1 MKLFLSTTT
10 VRSTPLAVGRVTSD
24 IDLTHTFVFMQA
36 FGVVCGYHMTN
47 DGHKLIGTDRIPD
60 HHHYDTMPYSLRD
73 HRDLGVLNERIE
85 EWANARWGDGGLG
98 RRTITCDFR
107 EVTEAEHKWFMTTGL
122 YIYTSPLLQDIAYR
136 LNMGSRT
143 RRVTAVAE
151 SMRAR
156 ALTPA
161 DTARRLDTRQAWY
174 KGRRYGIEG
183 FREARNFCKMM
194 GQMIR
199 EAIHLS
205 DSTHCEDVFMDNYDY
220 DSALH
225 LNVFNRMREA
235 MSNNGMGLHNEV
247 MYCDHIDNTDNSGLV
262 RVNGRMRHY
271 CNACMEND
279 DLVVYATDTDEH
291 MLRDDAY
298 YNEYNDEWLSEE
310 PDDDTYSEN
319 DYDSDDN
326 SRNTDR
332 LMSYSTNVLDHLNP
346 DTTFTSAPF
355 GNFLLGV
362 EFELVTRNSMSDSVE
377 DVRRQLGYEYCVCKS
392 DGSLPD
398 GGFEIVTAPRGLDE
412 HIKRFTKW
420 EISNDYSAWKTG
432 RCGMHVHIDSRA
444 FTSLTLGKFI
454 MLINAESNAE
464 FIRKIA
470 GRHPLMDSQARS
482 YCRTEA
488 QTELTNPSKAL
499 KGKSNDRYTM
509 VNIAN
514 LKRAEAKRLG
524 VPTYD
529 SGRYNTVELRIYRA
543 SLKKERLLAQL
554 EFTHAAVMFCRVA
567 SMRDLDGVS
576 FLKWLK
582 TTDNRYPHL
591 ADWYG
596 VRRRPTAKGAE
607 PAEVKCED
615 VVPPAPATERRHT
628 TNYPL
633 VVDQGDAALAFID
646 QESLHAEYGEV
657 GDTSVMYFPYSGQEF
672 SRIDANDVVY
682 SLNRDTRQ
690 WHLQP
695 VGTFADSFAIN

>member
-1 MKLFLSTTT
+1 MKLFLSTIT
-10 VRSTPLAVGRVTSD
+10 VRSTPLAVGRVASD
-24 IDLTHTFVFMQA
+24 IDLTVAFVFLQA
-36 FGVVCGYHMTN
+36 FGVIQ
-47 DGHKLIGTDRIPD
+47 GHQMSNAGHTLIGTDTVPD
-60 HHHYDTMPYSLRD
+60 HHNYDSMPYSLRNYG
-73 HRDLGVLNERIE
+73 DLETLQRKIK
-85 EWANARWGDGGLG
+85 EWADDRWGDSGEGY
-98 RRTITCDFR
+98 RTITCDFR
-107 EVTEAEHKWFMTTGL
+107 EVTEAEHKWFMTKGL
-122 YIYTSPLLQDIAYR
+122 YTYTTQLLQDIAHR
-136 LNMGSRT
+136 VDHSRGV
-143 RRVTAVAE
+143 RINALAE
-151 SMRAR
+151 SMRSR
-156 ALTPA
+156 VLMPA
-161 DTARRLDTRQAWY
+161 NTMRRNGYPKAYYKGAPRGADSFRTARD
-174 KGRRYGIEG
+174 
-183 FREARNFCKMM
+183 FCKMM

-199 EAIHLS
+199 EAIHLN
-205 DSTHCEDVFMDNYDY
+205 DSTHCEDVFMDNYNM

-225 LNVFNRMREA
+225 HDVFNRMYEV
-235 MSNNGMGLHNEV
+235 MSNNGMSLHNEV
-247 MYCDHIDNTDNSGLV
+247 MYCEHIDSTGNSGRV

-271 CNACMEND
+271 CSSCME
-279 DLVVYATDTDEH
+279 
-291 MLRDDAY
+291 
-298 YNEYNDEWLSEE
+298 
-310 PDDDTYSEN
+310 DDDDGDG
-319 DYDSDDN
+319 DYDPDDN

-332 LMSYSTNVLDHLNP
+332 LMSYSTNVLDHLAF
-346 DTTFTSAPF
+346 DTSFTSAPF

-362 EFELVTRNSMSDSVE
+362 EFELVTRGDMSDSVD
-377 DVRRQLGYEYCVCKS
+377 DVRRQLGHDYCVCKS

-398 GGFEIVTAPRGLDE
+398 NGLEIVTAPRGLDE
-412 HIKRFTKW
+412 HIKRFSEW
-420 EISNDYSAWKTG
+420 NISSDYSAWKNG
-432 RCGMHVHIDSRA
+432 CCGMHVHIDSRA

-454 MLINAESNAE
+454 MLINTEANAE

-482 YCRTEA
+482 YCRTET

-596 VRRRPTAKGAE
+596 VRRRPTAKNAE

-615 VVPPAPATERRHT
+615 VVPPALATEFRHS

-633 VVDQGDAALAFID
+633 VVEQGDAALAFID
-646 QESLHAEYGEV
+646 QEGLHAEYGEV
-657 GDTSVMYFPYSGQEF
+657 GDTSVMYFPYTGSDDNI
-672 SRIDANDVVY
+672 IDANDVVY
-682 SLNRDTRQ
+682 TLNRDTRQ

-695 VGTFADSFAIN
+695 VGTFNNSFAIN

>member
-10 VRSTPLAVGRVTSD
+10 VRSTPQDIGRVSSD
-24 IDLTHTFVFMQA
+24 VDFTHTFVFLQA
-36 FGVVCGYHMTN
+36 FGAVCGYHMTN
-47 DGHKLIGTDRIPD
+47 DGHKLIGTDTVPD
-60 HHHYDTMPYSLRD
+60 HHHYDTMPYLLRD
-73 HRDLGVLNERIE
+73 QRDLSVLNSLIE
-85 EWANARWGDGGLG
+85 AWAEARWGDGGLG

-107 EVTEAEHKWFMTTGL
+107 EVTEAERVWFMTKGL
-122 YIYTSPLLQDIAYR
+122 YIYTSQLLQDIAYR

-143 RRVTAVAE
+143 RRVTAIAE

-156 ALTPA
+156 ALTPV
-161 DTARRLDTRQAWY
+161 DTMRRVETLKAWH
-174 KGRRYGIEG
+174 KGRRYDADG
-183 FREARNFCKMM
+183 FRDASRFCKMM

-199 EAIHLS
+199 EAIHTS
-205 DSTHCEDVFMDNYDY
+205 DSSHCEDVFMDNYDY

-225 LNVFNRMREA
+225 LNVFMRMSEV
-235 MSNNGMGLHNEV
+235 MGNNGMALHNEV
-247 MYCDHIDNTDNSGLV
+247 LYCDHIGSTDDSGRV
-262 RVNGRMRHY
+262 RVSGRMRHY
-271 CNACMEND
+271 CNACMDND
-279 DLVVYATDTDEH
+279 DLVVYANDTDEH

-298 YNEYNDEWLSEE
+298 YHEDNDEWLSEE

-319 DYDSDDN
+319 DYDSDND
-326 SRNTDR
+326 RNTDR
-332 LMSYSTNVLDHLNP
+332 LMSYSTNVLDHLSF
-346 DTTFTSAPF
+346 DTSITSAPF

-362 EFELVTRNSMSDSVE
+362 EFELVTRDSMSDSVE

-412 HIKRFTKW
+412 HIERFTKW
-420 EISNDYSAWKTG
+420 NISNDYSAWKTG

-482 YCRTEA
+482 YCRTET

-499 KGKSNDRYTM
+499 KGKSGDRYTM
-509 VNIAN
+509 INTAN
-514 LKRAEAKRLG
+514 LKRPEAKRLG
-524 VPTYD
+524 VPLHD

-615 VVPPAPATERRHT
+615 VVPPAPTTERRHN

-657 GDTSVMYFPYSGQEF
+657 DDTSVMYFPYSGQDD
-672 SRIDANDVVY
+672 SRIHADDVVY

-695 VGTFADSFAIN
+695 AGTFTNSFAIN

>member
-1 MKLFLSTTT
+1 
-10 VRSTPLAVGRVTSD
+10 
-24 IDLTHTFVFMQA
+24 
-36 FGVVCGYHMTN
+36 
-47 DGHKLIGTDRIPD
+47 
-60 HHHYDTMPYSLRD
+60 
-73 HRDLGVLNERIE
+73 
-85 EWANARWGDGGLG
+85 
-98 RRTITCDFR
+98 
-107 EVTEAEHKWFMTTGL
+107 
-122 YIYTSPLLQDIAYR
+122 
-136 LNMGSRT
+136 
-143 RRVTAVAE
+143 
-151 SMRAR
+151 
-156 ALTPA
+156 
-161 DTARRLDTRQAWY
+161 
-174 KGRRYGIEG
+174 
-183 FREARNFCKMM
+183 
-194 GQMIR
+194 
-199 EAIHLS
+199 
-205 DSTHCEDVFMDNYDY
+205 MDNYDY

-225 LNVFNRMREA
+225 LNVFMRMSEV
-235 MSNNGMGLHNEV
+235 MGNNGMALHNEV
-247 MYCDHIDNTDNSGLV
+247 LYCDHIGSTDDSGRV
-262 RVNGRMRHY
+262 RVSGRMRHY

-279 DLVVYATDTDEH
+279 DLVVYANDTEEH

-310 PDDDTYSEN
+310 PEDDNYDDN

-346 DTTFTSAPF
+346 DTSFTSAPF

-362 EFELVTRNSMSDSVE
+362 EFELVTRDSMSDSVE
-377 DVRRQLGYEYCVCKS
+377 DVRRQLGYDYCVCKS

-412 HIKRFTKW
+412 HIERFTKW
-420 EISNDYSAWKTG
+420 EISSDYSAWKTN

-554 EFTHAAVMFCRVA
+554 EFTHASVMFCRVA

-615 VVPPAPATERRHT
+615 AVPVVPPTPPSQRRH
-628 TNYPL
+628 NIDYPL
-633 VVDQGDAALAFID
+633 FVNAGEDALQFIERYD
-646 QESLHAEYGEV
+646 LHAEYVEING
-657 GDTSVMYFPYSGQEF
+657 TSIMYFPYSGTYT
-672 SRIDANDVVY
+672 RIAPDDVVY
-682 SLNRDTRQ
+682 TLEDNQ
-690 WHLQP
+690 WVLQP
-695 VGTFADSFAIN
+695 VGAIANADTTAY